1 MWTESLINKNESVK
15 SLIQRWNPKL
25 KRVEPGELQLRIIKS
40 WQLRRKRAVF
50 EPAVLDKGQSLG

>member
-1 MWTESLINKNESVK
+1 MINKNESVK